1 MLAVGCEHHD
11 NLPRG
16 SVQDR
21 RRPQDLVAR
30 IAADAA
36 ALQRDPD
43 PKIDPGPR
51 LDAVGGSL
59 TIVSAPGDGSSVGGR
74 VPVA

>member
-1 MLAVGCEHHD
+1 VSITTSSRADPYRIC
-11 NLPRG
+11 
-16 SVQDR
+16 